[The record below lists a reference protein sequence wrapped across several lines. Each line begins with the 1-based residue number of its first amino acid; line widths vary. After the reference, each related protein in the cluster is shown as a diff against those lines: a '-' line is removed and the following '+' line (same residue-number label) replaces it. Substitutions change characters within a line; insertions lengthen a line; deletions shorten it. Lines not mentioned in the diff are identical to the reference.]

1 VRIWDFGW
9 WQVQTGW
16 LARSEMREIRLL
28 LQATDP
34 VHLEPRLGTP
44 ASKGCIRVS
53 SRMNPISALA
63 GRPAAGCIRVSS
75 RMNRFLDRH
84 AILDAAYLT
93 AAPFDWQ
100 IATLLPPDGTPS
112 PLADRFVAVVET
124 A

>member
-44 ASKGCIRVS
+44 ASK
-53 SRMNPISALA
+53 
-63 GRPAAGCIRVSS
+63 GCIRVSS